1 MHKDKKTYIAS
12 YFEKTKQILE
22 TFKPN
27 NKIVMQFFQR
37 KDNSVLCGINEVLA
51 LLEEQTDTSK
61 YTIKYLPEG
70 SKINNLDIVLQL
82 EGHYQDFGIWEGM
95 IDGILARNT
104 SIATNAYHCVQAA
117 KDKQVIF
124 MGDRADHYINQEMDG
139 YAVRVGGIKAVSTLA
154 QKDQNEVN
162 DENVFGSMPHV
173 LIQGF
178 AGDTVAA
185 TKAYHK
191 LFPKNKLI
199 ALVDYHNNIISE
211 SLKVWNELGNLVWG
225 VRIDTSKNMIDHM
238 FDNDEEKQYGVN
250 PEQIKRLREAL
261 DKAGATNYKIVVS
274 SGFNAEKI
282 ELFESLNVP
291 VDYYG
296 VGQSIFKL
304 NNSFSADA
312 TILNGNPE
320 AKEGRGYREN
330 PNLIVYKSDK

>member
-1 MHKDKKTYIAS
+1 MRKDKKSYIAS

-37 KDNSVLCGINEVLA
+37 KDNSILCGINEVLA

>member
-37 KDNSVLCGINEVLA
+37 KDNSILCGINEVLA

>member
-1 MHKDKKTYIAS
+1 MRKDKKAYIAS

-37 KDNSVLCGINEVLA
+37 KDNSILCGINEVLA

-211 SLKVWNELGNLVWG
+211 SLKLWNELGNLVWG

-274 SGFNAEKI
+274 SGFNSEKI

>member
-1 MHKDKKTYIAS
+1 MRKDKKAYIAS

-37 KDNSVLCGINEVLA
+37 KDNSILCGINEVLA

-330 PNLIVYKSDK
+330 PNLIVYNSDK

>member
-1 MHKDKKTYIAS
+1 MRKDKKAYIAS

-22 TFKPN
+22 TFKPE

-37 KDNSVLCGINEVLA
+37 KDNSILCGINEVLA

-104 SIATNAYHCVQAA
+104 SIATNAYHCAQAA

>member
-1 MHKDKKTYIAS
+1 MRKDKKAYIAS

-22 TFKPN
+22 TFKPK

-37 KDNSVLCGINEVLA
+37 KDNSILCGINEVLA

>member
-1 MHKDKKTYIAS
+1 MRKDKKAYIAS

-22 TFKPN
+22 TFKPD

-37 KDNSVLCGINEVLA
+37 KDNSILCGINEVLA

>member
-1 MHKDKKTYIAS
+1 MRKDKKSYIAS

-37 KDNSVLCGINEVLA
+37 KNNSILCGINEVLA

-70 SKINNLDIVLQL
+70 SKINNLDVVLQL

-154 QKDQNEVN
+154 QKNQNEVD

-199 ALVDYHNNIISE
+199 ALVDYHNDIISE
-211 SLKVWNELGNLVWG
+211 SLKVWNELRNLVWG

-238 FDNDEEKQYGVN
+238 FDNDEEKQNGVN

-261 DKAGATNYKIVVS
+261 DKVGATDYKIVVS

-320 AKEGRGYREN
+320 AKEGRRYREN